1 MECII
6 LAAGK
11 DQNSIEK
18 IPKCLRRINDKT
30 ILDCF
35 IELFKNFSTSNINFV
50 GGFEILQ
57 IMEKYPD
64 LKYYYNSKWP
74 ETKSLYSLSKVF
86 KTLSG
91 QSLITYSDII
101 HKNET
106 LELIDRNKINIF
118 YDSVWKNRYENRDLN
133 NLEKIIDNKGRLL
146 GEFAGLMYIPSKEL
160 DIIKFFTTELLEKN
174 IKATVTDLIN
184 TINQKYSI
192 SFIDVSGNWA
202 ELDSMQDIMHFKFGT
217 KAETLKTLKKSIK
230 KSFILEQH
238 TFTVEE
244 YLNDQKCVIQYIQ
257 NNLSAKLLV
266 VRSSALNEDTEG
278 SSMAGSYESILK
290 VEKDNVDSL
299 TKAIEIVIKSYIQ
312 NGQEQDLNNQ
322 ILTQPYLENVTMS
335 GVVFSKNLQTSSP
348 YYTVNYDNSNDTATV
363 TSGSGDNLNTFV
375 CYNNFESQ
383 IRNERLSILISA
395 IKEIEEVTKYDA
407 IDVEFAFVNQQLY
420 ILQVRPIAAKKKNVM
435 VSASDILSEIID
447 IKAVFDIDSINL
459 LGSKKAYGIMPDWN
473 PAEIIG
479 TNPRKLS
486 YDLYSYLIT
495 DNVWA
500 KSRAFLGYK
509 KINNPGLIS
518 LGGKPYV
525 DIQMSFNTFVPDE
538 LNDEISAKL
547 VDYFVSKLERNPQ
560 NHDKVEFFVAITSFD
575 FDFDEKIEGLISYG
589 FSKNECAK
597 IVNAYKNLTQKIVLE
612 ENLSIKNEI
621 DKTLSLVQK
630 REKIL
635 NSNLNEINKIYLL
648 LEDCKKYGTFP
659 FSNLARCGFIGS
671 ILLKSLLNIGCISVT
686 EYDEFLKSI
695 HTVAKEFINDIYLLS
710 NKKLSKEIFID
721 RYGHLRPGTYD
732 ISSKSYK
739 DGFHDYID
747 SNTNSNKPIV
757 VEKYK
762 FSRTAKEKIS
772 HEILKHKLDFDV
784 DMLINFIIK
793 STEAREKS
801 KFEFTKSLCAVLDL
815 IGDIGKVNNINVN
828 DLSHVSLDALLQYR
842 NGSSRLNFRAD
853 ITNNIEM
860 NKRRH
865 VITCSLNLP
874 ELVFSKRDVEMF
886 HLPVMRPNFITHHN
900 LTAESVFLVEG
911 NCNEK
916 IDGKIVCIENAD
928 PGYDWIFS
936 HNIAGL
942 ITKYGG
948 VASHM
953 SIRCAEFD
961 LPAAIGCGEQIFN
974 NLSLATKV
982 SLDCANKKIRCF

>member
-35 IELFKNFSTSNINFV
+35 IELFKNFSTSNINLV

-160 DIIKFFTTELLEKN
+160 DTIKFFTTELLEKN

-184 TINQKYSI
+184 TINKKYSI

-244 YLNDQKCVIQYIQ
+244 YLNDQKCVIQDIQ

-589 FSKNECAK
+589 FSKNECAI

-762 FSRTAKEKIS
+762 FSRTVKEKIS

-900 LTAESVFLVEG
+900 LTAESVFLVES